1 MNLSHRFSARE
12 HGARDDPL
20 LTVRELTRR
29 QLVGGSADT
38 RAHDARTRNRRAGER
53 NDAFELKLS
62 CLEERADGGDILAI
76 DVPNVFVLIDG
87 VQSMNVIANGTR
99 GVRAAKARVPEAI
112 RHRNVRL
119 FGSADVDR
127 TIGQLRHHREASLE
141 GTAATLD
148 YLFHVGSQWIRVH
161 RRDKDGVR
169 YNRGIRDTAERSP
182 AQSRPFSGLQEKGN
196 YLFTRRAN
204 GAFSR
209 ERFEAH
215 LIGCTDTAR
224 AIGARKLEHHRLEGA
239 ALAAMDGN
247 HFAGARRRE
256 TDTWRLF
263 VFQ

>member
-1 MNLSHRFSARE
+1 MLVSGWSGSVLLA
-12 HGARDDPL
+12 ACCLVPAVTDDLPHLPL
-20 LTVRELTRR
+20 DEIVAGQRGEVHTVLAGRR
-29 QLVGGSADT
+29 QET
-38 RAHDARTRNRRAGER
+38 IP
-53 NDAFELKLS
+53 
-62 CLEERADGGDILAI
+62 LEIL
-76 DVPNVFVLIDG
+76 G
-87 VQSMNVIANGTR
+87 IAPG
-99 GVRAAKARVPEAI
+99 
-112 RHRNVRL
+112 
-119 FGSADVDR
+119 
-127 TIGQLRHHREASLE
+127 
-141 GTAATLD
+141 
-148 YLFHVGSQWIRVH
+148 
-161 RRDKDGVR
+161 
-169 YNRGIRDTAERSP
+169 
-182 AQSRPFSGLQEKGN
+182 GN